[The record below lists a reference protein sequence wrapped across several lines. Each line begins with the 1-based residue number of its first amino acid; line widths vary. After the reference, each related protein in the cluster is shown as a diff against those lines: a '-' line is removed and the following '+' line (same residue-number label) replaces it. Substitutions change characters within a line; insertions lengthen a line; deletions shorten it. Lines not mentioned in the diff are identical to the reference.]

1 MVTVRVTSAWQMKD
15 DPPDYNPDYLLMT
28 HLWGTS
34 GVTSGVIRCVDQVCH

>member
-28 HLWGTS
+28 LWGTS